1 MIISFSFLEKAL
13 DRDNFM
19 SPVEAQSFGV
29 VDHVLA
35 HTPVGFMGNEDK
47 NESDKESL

>member
-1 MIISFSFLEKAL
+1 
-13 DRDNFM
+13 M

-29 VDHVLA
+29 IDHVLA
-35 HTPVGFMGNEDK
+35 HTPVAMGNEDK